1 MIKMKLL
8 TALLALTTSF
18 AASAIMPDQVRFCQ
32 AQGSYA
38 EQAFVSRSTGVTQP
52 DAESLV
58 INAGVN
64 ESAKTMALTIIDTV
78 YKMDMPEKPEDIA
91 IKAKGAGM
99 AMTKICIKVFEG
111 EK

>member
-1 MIKMKLL
+1 MKLL

-38 EQAFVSRSTGVTQP
+38 EQAFVSRSIGVTQP

-78 YKMDMPEKPEDIA
+78 YKMDMPKKPEEIA
-91 IKAKGAGM
+91 IKAKGASM
-99 AMTKICIKVFEG
+99 AMTKICIKVFEDAQ
-111 EK
+111 

>member
-1 MIKMKLL
+1 MKLL

-38 EQAFVSRSTGVTQP
+38 EQAFVSRSVGVTEDEAISLITKAGFN
-52 DAESLV
+52 DATKSTV
-58 INAGVN
+58 VSITHV
-64 ESAKTMALTIIDTV
+64 V
-78 YKMDMPEKPEDIA
+78 YKMEMPTDPEDVA

-99 AMTKICIKVFEG
+99 AMKKICIKVFEDAQ
-111 EK
+111 